1 MRKLIATFSLCLCA
15 LLLGPANAHAQQVDV
30 SFGLNTLTSASAS
43 AASASGNHFPQS
55 MTGGFYPTIGGDV
68 LFFHHIGV
76 GAEVSWRA
84 SRSFYQGLETQPF
97 RPVLYDFNA
106 VYAPPL
112 THDIQL
118 EIQGGLGA
126 ESIRFYQ
133 NFTVCSYTSCT
144 NYVSSKHF
152 LGHVGAG
159 IKFYPW
165 GNFFIRPQ
173 VNIYL
178 IHNNFE
184 FSSGRAT
191 VYGVA
196 IGYTLGSH

>member
-1 MRKLIATFSLCLCA
+1 MKKLIATSLLCVCA
-15 LLLGPANAHAQQVDV
+15 LFLGQGTARAQQIDV
-30 SFGLNTLTSASAS
+30 AFGLNTLTAPSAS
-43 AASASGNHFPQS
+43 SASGNHFPQS
-55 MTGGFYPTIGGDV
+55 MTGGFYPTLGGDV
-68 LFFHHIGV
+68 LFFHHLGV

-84 SRSFYQGLETQPF
+84 SRSFYQALASQPY

-112 THDIQL
+112 SSRIQL
-118 EIQGGLGA
+118 EMQGGLGA

-133 NFTVCSYTSCT
+133 NFTICSYTSCT

-173 VNIYL
+173 VNLYF
-178 IHNNFE
+178 IHNNVE
-184 FSSGRAT
+184 FSSNRAT
-191 VYGVA
+191 VYGIA
-196 IGYTLGSH
+196 IGYTIGSH